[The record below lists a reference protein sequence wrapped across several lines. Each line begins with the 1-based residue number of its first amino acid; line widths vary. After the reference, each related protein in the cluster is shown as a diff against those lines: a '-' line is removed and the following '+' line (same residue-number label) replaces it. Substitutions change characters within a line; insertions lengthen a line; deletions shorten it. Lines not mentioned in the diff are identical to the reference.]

1 MDIIRINNLQLLAI
15 KKNELGNVEYFIL
28 NSNLDE
34 RNCHKGTPLIAGN
47 LNLK

>member
-34 RNCHKGTPLIAGN
+34 RDESVCSTFIPNTSF
-47 LNLK
+47 